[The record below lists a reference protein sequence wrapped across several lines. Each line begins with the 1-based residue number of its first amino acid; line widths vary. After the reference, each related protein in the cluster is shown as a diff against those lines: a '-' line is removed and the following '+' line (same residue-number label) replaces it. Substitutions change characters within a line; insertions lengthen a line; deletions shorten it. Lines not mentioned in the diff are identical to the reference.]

1 MKGKFRNMARITGIV
16 DGDSFTVSVKG
27 QEKTISLANID
38 SISNVDV
45 SAENYLSKLLKVGQR
60 INLQEFG
67 ENDNGET
74 IANAYRGGKGKDIA
88 LTMVKKGFAE
98 ISDEIVYRTDLERL
112 AKFELKA
119 QKLGKGIWADLGEH
133 DGDEADDDV
142 SDDFMEEMEG
152 VEDALEEEMEE
163 VEDALEEEMEEVEVE
178 QDLESDV
185 EDSLVD
191 LIDKLQGKLAK
202 TDKKIEEKREKLYDK
217 LGLVNS
223 DAAAMVIE
231 AQIEK
236 AEEKVSRLEEKLES
250 AIKNL
255 EKSDSLTGL
264 GSKKSGS
271 PLEGLEILSAELN
284 DGQLLVKFSDDIT
297 FQEYGKKRFKSFFGR
312 KRLNMKKAEILG
324 SDLISFDVPLKRQP
338 SHDSFFKMFFSGKGK
353 GDLDYLIQESTALI
367 AEIEAV

>member
-27 QEKTISLANID
+27 EEKTISLANMD
-38 SISNVDV
+38 PISNVDV
-45 SAENYLSKLLKVGQR
+45 RAENYLSKLLKVGQR

-74 IANAYRGGKGKDIA
+74 IANAYKGGKGKDIA
-88 LTMVKKGFAE
+88 LSMVKKGFAE
-98 ISDEIVYRTDLERL
+98 ISDEVVYRTDLERL

-119 QKLGKGIWADLGEH
+119 QKLGKGIWADLDLGEH

-142 SDDFMEEMEG
+142 SDDF
-152 VEDALEEEMEE
+152 
-163 VEDALEEEMEEVEVE
+163 MEEVEVE

-217 LGLVNS
+217 LGLVDS

-250 AIKNL
+250 AIQKL

-264 GSKKSGS
+264 GSRKSGS

-297 FQEYGKKRFKSFFGR
+297 FQEYGKKRFKSFFGH

-338 SHDSFFKMFFSGKGK
+338 SHDSFFKMFFAGKGK

>member
-16 DGDSFTVSVKG
+16 DDDSFTVSVKG

-38 SISNVDV
+38 PISDVDV
-45 SAENYLSKLLKVGQR
+45 RAENYLSKLLKVGQR

-74 IANAYRGGKGKDIA
+74 IANAYKGGKGKDIA

-142 SDDFMEEMEG
+142 RDDFMEETEG
-152 VEDALEEEMEE
+152 

-217 LGLVNS
+217 LGLVDS

-297 FQEYGKKRFKSFFGR
+297 FQEYGKKRFKSFFGY
-312 KRLNMKKAEILG
+312 KKLNMKKAEILG

-353 GDLDYLIQESTALI
+353 GDLDYLIQESTPLI

>member
-16 DGDSFTVSVKG
+16 DGDSFTVSLKG

-38 SISNVDV
+38 PISNVDV
-45 SAENYLSKLLKVGQR
+45 RAESYLSKLLKVGQR

-74 IANAYRGGKGKDIA
+74 IANAYKGGKGKDIA

-142 SDDFMEEMEG
+142 SDDFMEET
-152 VEDALEEEMEE
+152 EE

-202 TDKKIEEKREKLYDK
+202 TNKKIEEKREKLYDK
-217 LGLVNS
+217 LGLVDS

-250 AIKNL
+250 AIQKL

-297 FQEYGKKRFKSFFGR
+297 FQEYGKKRFKSFFGH

-324 SDLISFDVPLKRQP
+324 SDLISFDVPLKRRP
-338 SHDSFFKMFFSGKGK
+338 SHDSFFKMFFAGKGK

>member
-27 QEKTISLANID
+27 EEKTISLANMD
-38 SISNVDV
+38 PISKVDV
-45 SAENYLSKLLKVGQR
+45 RAGNYLSKLLKVGQR

-74 IANAYRGGKGKDIA
+74 IANAYKGGKGKDIA

-142 SDDFMEEMEG
+142 SDDFMEE
-152 VEDALEEEMEE
+152 AEE
-163 VEDALEEEMEEVEVE
+163 VEDALEEEVEEVEVE

-217 LGLVNS
+217 LGLVDS

-250 AIKNL
+250 AIQKL

-284 DGQLLVKFSDDIT
+284 DGQLLVRFSDDIT
-297 FQEYGKKRFKSFFGR
+297 FQEYGKKRFKSFFGH

>member
-74 IANAYRGGKGKDIA
+74 IANAYKGGKGKDIA
-88 LTMVKKGFAE
+88 LAMVKKGFAE

-142 SDDFMEEMEG
+142 SDDFMEET
-152 VEDALEEEMEE
+152 EE

-178 QDLESDV
+178 QDLEL
-185 EDSLVD
+185 SL
-191 LIDKLQGKLAK
+191 IH
-202 TDKKIEEKREKLYDK
+202 I
-217 LGLVNS
+217 
-223 DAAAMVIE
+223 
-231 AQIEK
+231 
-236 AEEKVSRLEEKLES
+236 
-250 AIKNL
+250 
-255 EKSDSLTGL
+255 
-264 GSKKSGS
+264 
-271 PLEGLEILSAELN
+271 
-284 DGQLLVKFSDDIT
+284 
-297 FQEYGKKRFKSFFGR
+297 
-312 KRLNMKKAEILG
+312 
-324 SDLISFDVPLKRQP
+324 
-338 SHDSFFKMFFSGKGK
+338 
-353 GDLDYLIQESTALI
+353 
-367 AEIEAV
+367 

>member
-38 SISNVDV
+38 PISNVDV
-45 SAENYLSKLLKVGQR
+45 RAENYLSKLLKVGQR

-74 IANAYRGGKGKDIA
+74 IANAYKGGKGKDIA

-142 SDDFMEEMEG
+142 SDDFMEETEE
-152 VEDALEEEMEE
+152 VEDALEEEM
-163 VEDALEEEMEEVEVE
+163 EDALEEEMEEVEVE

-217 LGLVNS
+217 LGLVDS

-297 FQEYGKKRFKSFFGR
+297 FQEYGKKRFKSFFGH

-324 SDLISFDVPLKRQP
+324 SDLISFDVPLKRQL
-338 SHDSFFKMFFSGKGK
+338 SHDSVFKMFFAGKGK
-353 GDLDYLIQESTALI
+353 GGLDYLIHESTALI

>member
-1 MKGKFRNMARITGIV
+1 MARITGIV

-27 QEKTISLANID
+27 EEKSITLANID
-38 SISNVDV
+38 PISNVDV
-45 SAENYLSKLLKVGQR
+45 KAENYLSKLLKVGQR

-74 IANAYRGGKGKDIA
+74 IANTYKGRKGKDIA

-98 ISDEIVYRTDLERL
+98 ISDEIVYRTDLKRL

-119 QKLGKGIWADLGEH
+119 QKLGKGIWADLGE
-133 DGDEADDDV
+133 DNGDEADDDV
-142 SDDFMEEMEG
+142 SDDFMEET
-152 VEDALEEEMEE
+152 EE

-178 QDLESDV
+178 QDLENDV

-202 TDKKIEEKREKLYDK
+202 AGKKLEEKREKLYDK
-217 LGLVNS
+217 LGLVDS
-223 DAAAMVIE
+223 DAAAMVIK
-231 AQIEK
+231 AHIEK

-250 AIKNL
+250 AIQKL

-271 PLEGLEILSAELN
+271 PLEGLEILSAEIN

-297 FQEYGKKRFKSFFGR
+297 FQEYGKKRFKSFLGH

-324 SDLISFDVPLKRQP
+324 SDLIGFDVPLKRQP
-338 SHDSFFKMFFSGKGK
+338 SHDSFFKMFFAGKGK
-353 GDLDYLIQESTALI
+353 GNLDYLIQESTALI
-367 AEIEAV
+367 AEIETV

>member
-27 QEKTISLANID
+27 EEKTISLANVD
-38 SISNVDV
+38 PISNVDV
-45 SAENYLSKLLKVGQR
+45 RAENYLSKLLKVGQR

-74 IANAYRGGKGKDIA
+74 IANAYKGGKGKDIA
-88 LTMVKKGFAE
+88 LTMVKNGFAV
-98 ISDEIVYRTDLERL
+98 ISDEVVYRTDLERL

-142 SDDFMEEMEG
+142 SDDFMEET
-152 VEDALEEEMEE
+152 EE

-217 LGLVNS
+217 LGLVDS

-250 AIKNL
+250 AIQKL

-297 FQEYGKKRFKSFFGR
+297 FQEYGKKRFKSFFGH

-338 SHDSFFKMFFSGKGK
+338 SHDSVFKMFFARKGK

>member
-16 DGDSFTVSVKG
+16 DGDSFTVSLKG

-38 SISNVDV
+38 PISNVDV
-45 SAENYLSKLLKVGQR
+45 RAESYLSKLLKVGQR

-74 IANAYRGGKGKDIA
+74 IANAYKGGKGKDIA

-142 SDDFMEEMEG
+142 SDDFMEET
-152 VEDALEEEMEE
+152 EE

-202 TDKKIEEKREKLYDK
+202 TNKKIEEKREKLYDK
-217 LGLVNS
+217 LGLVDS

-255 EKSDSLTGL
+255 EKSDSITGL

-297 FQEYGKKRFKSFFGR
+297 FQEYGKKRFKSFFGH

-338 SHDSFFKMFFSGKGK
+338 SHDSFFKMFFAGKGK
-353 GDLDYLIQESTALI
+353 GGLDYLIQESTALI